1 MTVDYRE
8 LHGIAEFEQV
18 ADLEIA
24 IWGSSQRD
32 AVPSHMMHAVSR
44 NGGLVVGAYAA
55 AELVGMALAFPARR
69 GRRWL
74 LWSHMAGVRADYQG
88 QSVGFGLK
96 QYQRT
101 WALER
106 GYNTIGWTYDP
117 LQRGNANFNLHLLGA
132 VSSVYHV
139 DFYGEMTDAI
149 NAGLPSDRLEVEW
162 KLRDR
167 RVRSLARGQCEQTLT
182 APPPLDAALLAGDGS
197 AGPVVLPR
205 RTSGPFY
212 VEAPYNL
219 SSLKQNSPALA
230 LQWRLALREVLVTA
244 FADGFVATDFLTCQ
258 GRGWYVLTAPSQW
271 YVYLLECADG
281 TLYTGITTDLMQRV
295 HRHNMGRG
303 AAYTAVRRPVK
314 LKAAWCFPDRSAALK
329 AEAGLKRRPRQFK
342 LELIQ
347 NQSAYEGQP
356 FVELS

>member
-8 LHGIAEFEQV
+8 LHEIVEFEQV

-24 IWGSSQRD
+24 IWGSAQRD
-32 AVPSHMMHAVSR
+32 AVPSHIMHAISR
-44 NGGLVVGAYAA
+44 NGGLVVGAYAGV
-55 AELVGMALAFPARR
+55 ELVGMALAFPARR

-88 QSVGFGLK
+88 QSIGYGLK

-106 GYNTIGWTYDP
+106 GYDTIGWTYDP
-117 LQRGNANFNLHLLGA
+117 LQRGNANFNLHRLGA
-132 VSSVYHV
+132 VSHIYHV

-167 RVRSLARGQCEQTLT
+167 RVRALAQSGSEQNLT
-182 APPPLDAALLAGDGS
+182 EPPPQDATLLAGD
-197 AGPVVLPR
+197 AAAVPVILPR
-205 RTSGPFY
+205 KTSGPFY

-219 SSLKQNSPALA
+219 PRLKQDSPALA
-230 LQWRLALREVLVTA
+230 LQWRLALREVLVAA
-244 FADGFVATDFLTCQ
+244 FADGFVAADFLTCQ

-271 YVYLLECADG
+271 YVYILECADG

-295 HRHNMGRG
+295 RRHNAGRG

-314 LKAAWCFPDRSAALK
+314 LKAAWSFPDRSAALK
-329 AEAGLKRRPRQFK
+329 AEAQLKRKPRQFK
-342 LELIQ
+342 QGLIQ
-347 NQSAYEGQP
+347 SQSAYEGQP